1 MNHSKSRLEKTA
13 FWVNIAT
20 FIFATGLPVI
30 FALFIGKISFAFM
43 GLIGLLALVNI
54 KLMKSHS
61 KWAREFLLGA
71 PLLVATLV
79 GIITSNDSG
88 LGSFLEI
95 FILSYLLF
103 FLPGLLAYL
112 VYRKNEV
119 PQMAIY
125 KSPVLILVG
134 ILLAST
140 VGKTFVDKQYQVYL
154 ANQPPVFQKTDSN
167 NDFERWIAFEG
178 GFYDSKLND
187 YIIPPQ
193 FEEVQAFSEGLAAV
207 KIKSKWGFIN
217 SDAEL
222 VIPAKYD
229 NYGTPEDFKNGR
241 AIVHGSSEAL
251 LIDKTGKTIARVSGH
266 IDRNKSHKFRILKN
280 NTLVRMLT
288 GYIDSTNFNIIKTKF
303 FNELGD
309 FSSNGLAAVEISKGK
324 YGYIDETGKVVID
337 PKFDRAEKF
346 SAVGLAFAKLGKE
359 HGYIN
364 DKGEFVLK
372 PSFAYKDL
380 GDFSDNGLAAFEG
393 NHGKWGFFDKKGKI
407 AIQPKYDRVE
417 QFSQEGFSIVV
428 MNKKRGVIDSK
439 GNVIIPFKFD
449 KFEYLTFFP
458 KKGYAQVKDG
468 YVTKGYIETN
478 GNWIVYKGSLCDQN
492 VVINANEK
500 VIWPKGFDESCNNQ
514 SAANSLKYVPSD
526 SSKTVDSAPKYSKS
540 RNEKSPFEIALQKI
554 NNQAPRHPLLIDS
567 STKRDYVSK
576 GGIVIDRDNNLM
588 WSRCAHGQGWNG
600 KTCSGEALEVTW
612 EQAVDIAKSST
623 LGNFHDWR
631 LPTIKELQTLIYCS
645 NGKRI
650 QYDGVRDLRDEGIGC
665 IVRNSRALEGT
676 PTIDI
681 SQFINHLGYGY
692 WSSTTLPANAY
703 SVLFDEGKGIFMRG
717 TTYLTGRKYAD
728 NVRLVRS
735 GHDSL

>member
-13 FWVNIAT
+13 FWVNIAA